1 MSSPPQVVPSGSHRS
16 SEPSGTLG
24 AYTILTRL
32 ASGGM
37 ATVFAGTK
45 LGMAGFERLVAIKCC
60 HPHLSHDEEFITMF
74 LDEARLAAR
83 IHHPNVV
90 ATLDVGSAAWLYLVM
105 DYVEGDSL
113 AGLLRRARARQT
125 TVPLEVTI
133 RVLLDTLAGLHAAH
147 ELRGSDGRSLNLVHR
162 DVSPQ
167 NILVGADGISRITD
181 FGIALA
187 AARSTST
194 QEGKLKGKFS
204 YMAPEQVRGEAAT
217 RRIDVFAAGIV
228 LWEALTGRP
237 LFRRK
242 DDVATVNAVLREE
255 VVPPSHIV
263 PSLPRGLDAI
273 VLKALERVPEHRF
286 ADAEE
291 FSDALEELNLDRVT
305 PKAVAAYVDATLGE
319 ELAQRREAIRLASE
333 EVQHGPGSSRAN
345 SDVHTKLVFDGSG
358 EVVGPGDAELTAV
371 VTGPAPA
378 PNEDVAT
385 HVAAEPLKYWAEAP
399 LPPGEIEHRR
409 MRGLLAAAML
419 LLVGGAI
426 GLLLARSN
434 AGSSAA
440 EPAASSHAPA
450 QGGPAP

>member
-1 MSSPPQVVPSGSHRS
+1 MGPPNVLASGPPRPA
-16 SEPSGTLG
+16 EPSGTLG

-60 HPHLSHDEEFITMF
+60 HPHLSRDEEFITMF

-90 ATLDVGSAAWLYLVM
+90 ATLDVGSTEFLYLVM
-105 DYVEGDSL
+105 EYVEGDSL
-113 AGLLRRARARQT
+113 SGLLRRARERRT
-125 TVPLEVTI
+125 TVPLEVTV
-133 RVLLDTLAGLHAAH
+133 RVLIDTLAGLHAAH
-147 ELRGSDGRSLNLVHR
+147 ELRGPDGQALNLVHR

-181 FGIALA
+181 FGIAFA
-187 AARSTST
+187 AARSTNT

-204 YMAPEQVRGEAAT
+204 YMAPEQVRGDVAT

-228 LWEALTGRP
+228 LWEALTGRA

-242 DDVATVNAVLREE
+242 DDVATINAVLRET
-255 VVPPSHIV
+255 VIPPSDIV
-263 PSLPRGLDAI
+263 HTLPKGLDAV
-273 VLKALERVPEHRF
+273 VLKALERNPDSRF
-286 ADAEE
+286 ATAEE
-291 FSDALEELNLDRVT
+291 FGSALEELNVDRVS
-305 PKAVAAYVDATLGE
+305 PKSVATYVDATLGA
-319 ELAQRREAIRLASE
+319 ELAQRRETLRIASE
-333 EVQHGPGSSRAN
+333 EVQHGSGFAPSN
-345 SDVHTKLVFDGSG
+345 SDVHPKLVI
-358 EVVGPGDAELTAV
+358 GPGGDVVDPVEAEVTAILTA
-371 VTGPAPA
+371 PSAAPT
-378 PNEDVAT
+378 EDMAT
-385 HVAAEPLKYWAEAP
+385 QVAAEPLKYWSEAP

-426 GLLLARSN
+426 GLLIARSN
-434 AGSSAA
+434 AGARA
-440 EPAASSHAPA
+440 PAPPTSSHVPTSRP
-450 QGGPAP
+450 GGL